1 MDKKDDK
8 KIALA
13 ASTSVDPNLRAI
25 LDMMQ
30 RQNEEHKATVNNL
43 YKLIRDEITQRIKE
57 IELIGKTMAELK
69 LGAQSSV
76 DASEFNSI
84 ITDDTSVASRS
95 TTQNTCI
102 AKPPVKRV
110 RTKETPEASDPANSE
125 DEEEESASYERPM
138 FDAKTSIEFIPILN
152 GQDDSGVEG
161 FIKRVREARS
171 ECKEKHALL
180 RLILTKRIVG
190 EAERSIRHSVIETY
204 GDLFE
209 NLRKFVSTSI
219 TSNET

>member
-8 KIALA
+8 KITLV

-43 YKLIRDEITQRIKE
+43 YKLIRDESTQRIKE

-69 LGAQSSV
+69 LGAQFSV

-84 ITDDTSVASRS
+84 ITNDTSVASRS
-95 TTQNTCI
+95 TTQNTRI
-102 AKPPVKRV
+102 GKPSVKRV

-125 DEEEESASYERPM
+125 DEEEE
-138 FDAKTSIEFIPILN
+138 
-152 GQDDSGVEG
+152 
-161 FIKRVREARS
+161 
-171 ECKEKHALL
+171 
-180 RLILTKRIVG
+180 
-190 EAERSIRHSVIETY
+190 
-204 GDLFE
+204 
-209 NLRKFVSTSI
+209 
-219 TSNET
+219 